1 MSYFVSFSLLGFT
14 FVIKLRSFDFE
25 SHYNS
30 LIFSDKK
37 IYIASDLNIS
47 RRKMSAF
54 VSFPLLMLTFDF
66 EFSILN
72 VTEIL

>member
-37 IYIASDLNIS
+37 IYIASDLDIS

-54 VSFPLLMLTFDF
+54 VSFPLLMLTLVIKLRIFDS
-66 EFSILN
+66 ECH
-72 VTEIL
+72 